1 MGLNVYDRAAA
12 QKSKDVIVEGREV
25 SARSQDYIVP
35 TITQAMPCLP
45 DSSSLLLK
53 PLFMDT
59 P

>member
-35 TITQAMPCLP
+35 TITQAMPRLP
-45 DSSSLLLK
+45 DSSSLLL
-53 PLFMDT
+53 
-59 P
+59 